1 MMRRNYQLKA
11 VVAFKQKK
19 MVKHN
24 DRSTSLYNPNRSS
37 LYWDNL
43 GFSVRSKVILS
54 ECSGIVYSGQ
64 VVGIFGASGCGK
76 STFLN
81 CLSGRLGKGV
91 VEGNVLFNGKARIKK
106 DWKSACAFVVQDE
119 VMYRHLTV
127 RETLIYAAEFK
138 LPSAMSR
145 ADKIA
150 KVDLII
156 NQLSLSKCQNT
167 RIGDPDNKGI
177 SGG

>member
-1 MMRRNYQLKA
+1 
-11 VVAFKQKK
+11 

-81 CLSGRLGKGV
+81 CLSGRIGKGA
-91 VEGNVLFNGKARIKK
+91 VEGNVLFNGKERIKK
-106 DWKSACAFVVQDE
+106 DVNDIDE
-119 VMYRHLTV
+119 PVTDV
-127 RETLIYAAEFK
+127 ENPNCVFDDGVT
-138 LPSAMSR
+138 
-145 ADKIA
+145 
-150 KVDLII
+150 
-156 NQLSLSKCQNT
+156 
-167 RIGDPDNKGI
+167 
-177 SGG
+177 